1 MKLTCDEATTIC
13 DKSQY
18 KEVTFW
24 EIIKLNIHLFLCSKC
39 GLYSKQNGVMTKC
52 YEKYK
57 TKNDA
62 QKKCLCKKEKELM
75 EHELKTKI

>member
-1 MKLTCDEATTIC
+1 MKINCDEATTIC

-18 KEVTFW
+18 KEAGFW
-24 EIIKLNIHLFLCSKC
+24 EIIKLNIHLFLCEKC

-57 TKNDA
+57 NKNGA
-62 QKKCLCKKEKELM
+62 EKRCLCEKEKEQM
-75 EHELKTKI
+75 EQELISKN